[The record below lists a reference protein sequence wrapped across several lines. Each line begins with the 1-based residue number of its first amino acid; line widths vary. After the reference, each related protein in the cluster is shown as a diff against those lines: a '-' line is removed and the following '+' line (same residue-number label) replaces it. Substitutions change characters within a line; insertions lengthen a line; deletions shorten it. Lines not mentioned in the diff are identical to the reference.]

1 MTDIASGQPLR
12 RAGRHPLA
20 VLRARSGYTHGGFA
34 RLVADTHAAL
44 GFGHMAARRE
54 KVSRWESG
62 RAVPEHTAQLAIA
75 HLMSVPD
82 DEVLRRGWPHWL
94 HLATGD
100 ASAVDLPWLASS
112 VPDAVHDAV
121 HERPAERADYL
132 LVRGPAVNGLLRDWR
147 GGLAAARTGPAVR
160 VRTGAD
166 RLADRT
172 VATIRHRLGAL
183 IHFDTQFSAAWLY
196 AAAAAELQGLA
207 SVLAE
212 SESRADLLRLVADG
226 AVLCGRLARHTGN
239 HVAAQRYHLAALRA
253 ATAAGDVGLSVA
265 VLGLHIGQYLD
276 LGAVEEA
283 LTLADGALAVCE
295 TEEVGPRARALV
307 LARTAAALTLS
318 GDDAGAA
325 SAERSARAALLLGGA
340 SPAPVRA
347 VDSVWIDLVLGSARL
362 RREQPDQA
370 VQRFERL
377 LSQPTHRRPP
387 LQAACYLLQAADAL
401 TATGRPAAAR
411 EVRDRATH
419 LLSGTRTTP
428 AAQPA

>member
-1 MTDIASGQPLR
+1 MTETASGQPLR

-112 VPDAVHDAV
+112 VSDAVRDAV
-121 HERPAERADYL
+121 HERPGERADYL
-132 LVRGPAVNGLLRDWR
+132 LVRGHAVHGLLRDWR
-147 GGLAAARTGPAVR
+147 GALAAGRSGPTAPRAGV
-160 VRTGAD
+160 D
-166 RLADRT
+166 RLTDRT
-172 VATIRHRLGAL
+172 VATIRQRLGAL

-212 SESRADLLRLVADG
+212 SEPRADLLRLVADG

-283 LTLADGALAVCE
+283 LTLADGAIAACE
-295 TEEVGPRARALV
+295 TDEVGPRALALV
-307 LARTAAALTLS
+307 LARTAAALVLS

-325 SAERSARAALLLGGA
+325 AAERSAHAALLRGGT

-362 RREQPDQA
+362 RRDQPDKA

-377 LSQPTHRRPP
+377 LSQPTQRRPP

-401 TATGRPAAAR
+401 TATGRLAAAS

-419 LLSGTRTTP
+419 LLSGTRTATP
-428 AAQPA
+428 TAQPA